1 LTESFENTKR
11 ILTEHKDELVILLEA
26 LVEKE
31 TLTDAE
37 VRDLL
42 DMPERKSMTDLSSE
56 DEDGAAGA

>member
-1 LTESFENTKR
+1 TESLEDAKR
-11 ILTEHKDELVILLEA
+11 ILTEQKDELVTLLEA

-42 DMPERKSMTDLSSE
+42 DMPERKSATDLSTD
-56 DEDGAAGA
+56 DEDSAAGA